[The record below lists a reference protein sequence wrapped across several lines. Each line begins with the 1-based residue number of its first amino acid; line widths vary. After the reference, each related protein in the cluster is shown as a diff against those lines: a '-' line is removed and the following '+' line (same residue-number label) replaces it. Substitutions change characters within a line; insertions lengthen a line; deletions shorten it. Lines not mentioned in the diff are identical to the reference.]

1 MLGILY
7 LILSC
12 FVGYNS
18 LKVLVPRIF
27 KVSKEGSL
35 AGKTIKLSNW
45 MVTLPASFLT
55 GTLFATW
62 MSYLLSWVTAS
73 IFPGIKKPLFYGDL
87 LTFLLLAVLCVIIVL
102 KRKEDFKLF
111 FEKLKSFD
119 VPTFNDFVLSHKT
132 ELIYV
137 VICLVLCS
145 IFMIRSFYM
154 DGSQLKVGLSVFS
167 DFGAHIPMIQ
177 SFSEGS
183 NIPTEY
189 PHYGASQEKSFS
201 GNDIR
206 YHFMFQFLAGNFM
219 YLGLPID
226 WALNLP
232 SILGIVSFLMLL
244 YSFTVLVFGNRLA
257 GIFAAVFF
265 FFRSSFAIFNY
276 AGDMDL
282 KSKISPEAAEGIMK
296 YFYMFKQ
303 FLAEVW
309 INVNN
314 IGKSVHDDWGF
325 YAQKVFVNKRHYGFA
340 LGIAFLVL
348 IIVFPMF
355 RKMIVRLRKTNK
367 KALAHLNSLNAPEDE
382 KEDGEGDSNGNTQV
396 KVSGQ
401 AMSVTSLKIQYWL
414 DEFIFSR
421 DAWLT
426 GSLKRAITVG
436 LLLGLIGFWNGAVA
450 ISMLPVL
457 FFMAIFSKNRLEH
470 FIIAAMT
477 VAMVLGQVEFF
488 TGGQTA
494 EKATLY
500 IGYLAE
506 FPAELNNIAKVALE
520 SHEFVEFIK
529 LIPDLLYYI
538 FKFYF
543 QILGFLPLLLIISMA
558 FTKKGGRWLILA
570 FLSPLI
576 MATLVA
582 FSKDVGANHVI
593 VIFSVILLN
602 IIAANLFARLFVSK
616 SIIAPIVILG
626 LAELAFYASAVLYK
640 YEHLVLPVNIAAL
653 AIMIIVFLVSII
665 RRNFN
670 IGSIL
675 CASVASILLVAY
687 TSSGIVDGIA
697 LYNMDKSP
705 GRVYDMEGEVVKWA
719 LKNTEKE
726 DVFLT
731 CPDFMNTIM
740 LSGRKVFLGGN
751 YFVYTTGYDWDG
763 RWRTVIDI
771 YTAQDSETLKTMV
784 KENNI
789 DYIVIDDVNRNSKDF
804 TTNQELISKTFKL
817 AFYDEGSRTS
827 IYKVN

>member
-1 MLGILY
+1 MLGILF

-62 MSYLLSWVTAS
+62 MSYLLSWVTVS

-87 LTFLLLAVLCVIIVL
+87 LTFLLLAVLCVILVI
-102 KRKEDFKLF
+102 KRKEDFNLF
-111 FEKLKSFD
+111 FKKLKSLD
-119 VPTFNDFVLSHKT
+119 VPTFNDFILNHKT

-137 VICLVLCS
+137 VICLGLWS
-145 IFMIRSFYM
+145 MFMIRSFYL
-154 DGSQLKVGLSVFS
+154 DGSELMVGNSVFS

-189 PHYGASQEKSFS
+189 PHYGASPEKSFA

-206 YHFMFQFLAGNFM
+206 YHFMFQFLAGNLM
-219 YLGLPID
+219 YMGLPID

-244 YSFTVLVFGNRLA
+244 YSFAVLVFGNRLV
-257 GIFAAVFF
+257 GVLAAVLF

-282 KSKISPEAAEGIMK
+282 KSKIPPEAAEGIMK
-296 YFYMFKQ
+296 YPYMFKQ
-303 FLAEVW
+303 FIMQIW
-309 INVNN
+309 DNTGS

-325 YAQKVFVNKRHYGFA
+325 YAQKVFVNKRHYCFA

-355 RKMIVRLRKTNK
+355 RKMIVRLKKTNK
-367 KALAHLNSLNAPEDE
+367 KVLVEMSKQNAAEDE
-382 KEDGEGDSNGNTQV
+382 IEDSEDTGNTRV
-396 KVSGQ
+396 KEPGQ
-401 AMSVTSLKIQYWL
+401 ATTAASLKRKYWL
-414 DEFIFSR
+414 KEFMLSR
-421 DAWLT
+421 EAWLT
-426 GSLKRAITVG
+426 DSLKRAITAG

-450 ISMLPVL
+450 LSMLPVL
-457 FFMAIFSKNRLEH
+457 FFMAIFSKNRLEYV
-470 FIIAAMT
+470 IIAAMT
-477 VAMVLGQVEFF
+477 VALVLGQTQFF
-488 TGGQTA
+488 IGGQSVD
-494 EKATLY
+494 KATMY
-500 IGYLAE
+500 IGYLTE
-506 FPAELNNIAKVALE
+506 FPGGINEVAKMSLE
-520 SHEFVEFIK
+520 SHEYIDFINM
-529 LIPDLLYYI
+529 LPDLFYYI

-543 QILGFLPLLLIISMA
+543 QLLGFIPLLLLVSIPLSR
-558 FTKKGGRWLILA
+558 KGGRWLVLA

-576 MATLVA
+576 MATFVA

-593 VIFSVILLN
+593 IIFSVILLN

-616 SIIAPIVILG
+616 SIITPIVVFG

-640 YEHLVLPVNIAAL
+640 YEHLIVPVNIMAL
-653 AIMIIVFLVSII
+653 VILLIVFLVSAVL
-665 RRNFN
+665 RKFDMGR
-670 IGSIL
+670 IL
-675 CASVASILLVAY
+675 CISVASILLLAY
-687 TSSGIVDGIA
+687 TSSGIVDGIS
-697 LYNMDKSP
+697 LYNMDKNA
-705 GRVYDMEGEVVKWA
+705 GRVYNMESDIVKWVT
-719 LKNTEKE
+719 KNTARN

-731 CPDFMNTIM
+731 CPEFMNTIM

-763 RWRTVIDI
+763 RWRLVEEI
-771 YTAQDSETLKTMV
+771 YSARDTEILKTTV

-789 DYIVIDDVNRNSKDF
+789 DYIVIDDANRNSKDF

-817 AFYDEGSRTS
+817 AFYDAGSKTS
-827 IYKVN
+827 IYKVE